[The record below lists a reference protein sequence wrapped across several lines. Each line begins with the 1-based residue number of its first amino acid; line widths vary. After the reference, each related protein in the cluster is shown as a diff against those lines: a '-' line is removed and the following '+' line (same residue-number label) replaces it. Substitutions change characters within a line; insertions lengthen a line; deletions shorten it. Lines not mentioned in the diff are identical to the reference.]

1 MFDTLRPRHFFVI
14 GLPLFVLCV
23 TAGLLLAGDSEPA
36 DQAETLPDAVE
47 SGDAEGRVPLDSRAE
62 IIAMS
67 CAACHGT
74 DGRKATAIP
83 ALAGKPAPVLEALL
97 LAYKRDQM
105 PDATVMPRLA
115 KGYTDE
121 ELASVAEYFSA
132 LSPE

>member
-1 MFDTLRPRHFFVI
+1 MFDRMKLTYIFSIGILAVTLCF
-14 GLPLFVLCV
+14 GAGMLV
-23 TAGLLLAGDSEPA
+23 THSVWAGSGKEASPPPEELPA
-36 DQAETLPDAVE
+36 DVE
-47 SGDAEGRVPLDSRAE
+47 RSPFEQRVE

-83 ALAGKPAPVLEALL
+83 ALAGKPFPVLHALL
-97 LAYKRDQM
+97 TAFKNDQM

-121 ELASVAEYFSA
+121 ELRAVAEYFAA
-132 LSPE
+132 LEVE